1 MVTTRWLIFT
11 AIPAM
16 ALPSEPINV
25 LKRSSALKDRQECE
39 NPNWI
44 PACPGLFACI
54 PPGGICCSDGY
65 TYVMPPETC
74 PDGTEPVA
82 TAITVL
88 VPAPTITVAPTSV
101 AASSQ
106 IYYNYIWYTTEITW
120 YYWWYY
126 YTYYALSTVVSSTEI
141 TTYTTISVSATDSV
155 EASALFSSLTYTM
168 NFPTP
173 TQATTSLIGVSPTP
187 PLRPTSTSTPT
198 PATLSVIKSAS
209 TAPTTTTSLAVFTGA
224 ATALRT
230 SATVFWS
237 GTSWVI
243 GAAASIPGVM
253 MMWL

>member
-1 MVTTRWLIFT
+1 
-11 AIPAM
+11 
-16 ALPSEPINV
+16 
-25 LKRSSALKDRQECE
+25 
-39 NPNWI
+39 
-44 PACPGLFACI
+44 
-54 PPGGICCSDGY
+54 
-65 TYVMPPETC
+65 MPPETC

-88 VPAPTITVAPTSV
+88 VPTPTITAAPISV

-126 YTYYALSTVVSSTEI
+126 YTYDDLSTVVSSNEI
-141 TTYTTISVSATDSV
+141 TKYTTISVSATDSV
-155 EASALFSSLTYTM
+155 EANALFSSLTHTM
-168 NFPTP
+168 SLPIP
-173 TQATTSLIGVSPTP
+173 TQATTSLVGVSPTP
-187 PLRPTSTSTPT
+187 IPRSTSTFTPT
-198 PATLSVIKSAS
+198 PATLSVTKSTS

-243 GAAASIPGVM
+243 GAAALIPGVM